1 VSLAQQRS
9 AVDPTT
15 GIVPTSA
22 NMLSA
27 NQILI
32 GPHLSL
38 REENPAYQTV
48 HHENLPSPAKSATS
62 AFYLST
68 LNEQQRAAVEC
79 TDAPV
84 IIVAGPG
91 TGKTRTLTVRIA
103 HLLQDKGVA
112 PEHVLAIT
120 FTNKAAG
127 EMAERLAGL
136 VGAATAKR
144 ITIKTFHAFGAQL
157 LRTHA
162 ETQGITP
169 SAIIS
174 EADQRALLKEIVPD
188 ATEKNLSGYLDQI
201 ATAKDLLLA
210 PDDPALIA
218 QFPER
223 PELPGIYSRYAARLR
238 ANRLFDFDDLIY
250 QTVHLLATQ
259 PDLLQRYQDRYR
271 WLSVDE
277 YQDINYA
284 QYRLLRLL
292 TPPATNLCAIGD
304 PDQAIYG
311 FRGAKREYFLCFQAD
326 FPDAQILHLDQ
337 NYRSTQTIL
346 DAAVQV
352 IEESSDRAAALQIWS
367 DFVDQTKLQI
377 YQAPTDKAEAEYVV
391 HQTEQ
396 LVGGT
401 SYFSLDTGRTSGTEE
416 QLYSFGDFAVLYR
429 TSAQSRLL
437 IEAFDRSGIPYQTVG
452 QTPLIEYKEIRQLL
466 AYLWLTLNPTA
477 TFYQEQ
483 VYGDVRRKDL
493 PYLGVYLPKLQAQAG
508 ECPVADLIDSVAG
521 FFQREL
527 AREFSEAQSERFARL
542 RRRALPF
549 GVDLRGFLEATL
561 LQHETDHY
569 DPRADR
575 VTLMTLHAAKGL
587 EFPVVFMVGCEETLL
602 PYTLAGRESDVEE
615 ERRLFYVGMT
625 RAQQRLIL
633 LHARRRTIFG
643 QRVQNEPSRFLADIE
658 ATLKEIKAMAGGK
671 AKKQIME
678 ELQLSLF

>member
-1 VSLAQQRS
+1 
-9 AVDPTT
+9 
-15 GIVPTSA
+15 
-22 NMLSA
+22 
-27 NQILI
+27 
-32 GPHLSL
+32 
-38 REENPAYQTV
+38 
-48 HHENLPSPAKSATS
+48 
-62 AFYLST
+62 
-68 LNEQQRAAVEC
+68 
-79 TDAPV
+79 
-84 IIVAGPG
+84 
-91 TGKTRTLTVRIA
+91 
-103 HLLQDKGVA
+103 
-112 PEHVLAIT
+112 
-120 FTNKAAG
+120 
-127 EMAERLAGL
+127 
-136 VGAATAKR
+136 
-144 ITIKTFHAFGAQL
+144 
-157 LRTHA
+157 
-162 ETQGITP
+162 
-169 SAIIS
+169 
-174 EADQRALLKEIVPD
+174 
-188 ATEKNLSGYLDQI
+188 
-201 ATAKDLLLA
+201 
-210 PDDPALIA
+210 
-218 QFPER
+218 
-223 PELPGIYSRYAARLR
+223 
-238 ANRLFDFDDLIY
+238 
-250 QTVHLLATQ
+250 LATQ

-508 ECPVADLIDSVAG
+508 EYPVADLIDSVVG

-671 AKKQIME
+671 AKKQVVE